1 MKTGDCRAA
10 GARKKCAKDT
20 TEDRVLPERQQRFFF
35 LVGTCFLTLDSCF
48 LLCSFVWRACFFFL
62 VFYHSPS
69 AFRSLRRSLPTRR
82 CNEKEKEWPNMSCR
96 EKRCQCTRM
105 THAVKTKNNKEYIEQ
120 PRNAGQK
127 KKRMRNEQGDCFSVD
142 AIAASCLL
150 CFHTPRGVIYFLD
163 ERDGGDRLPADA
175 ASLDAVEMRGD
186 VRCLGL
192 MFERCSVFRALVFCL
207 VFLCCQKLRFPGLF
221 VVRLPVQ

>member
-1 MKTGDCRAA
+1 MAKHELSREAMPVYANDTRCENEKQQRINRAA
-10 GARKKCAKDT
+10 T
-20 TEDRVLPERQQRFFF
+20 
-35 LVGTCFLTLDSCF
+35 
-48 LLCSFVWRACFFFL
+48 
-62 VFYHSPS
+62 
-69 AFRSLRRSLPTRR
+69 
-82 CNEKEKEWPNMSCR
+82 
-96 EKRCQCTRM
+96 KRG
-105 THAVKTKNNKEYIEQ
+105 E
-120 PRNAGQK
+120 K

>member
-1 MKTGDCRAA
+1 MLLGRGRSARRTQRKTAFCQKGNS
-10 GARKKCAKDT
+10 
-20 TEDRVLPERQQRFFF
+20 VFF

-127 KKRMRNEQGDCFSVD
+127 KKKNAQRAR
-142 AIAASCLL
+142 
-150 CFHTPRGVIYFLD
+150 
-163 ERDGGDRLPADA
+163 RLFQ
-175 ASLDAVEMRGD
+175 
-186 VRCLGL
+186 C
-192 MFERCSVFRALVFCL
+192 
-207 VFLCCQKLRFPGLF
+207 
-221 VVRLPVQ
+221 